1 MVYVTKLVL
10 LRILLS
16 RDTGAEQ
23 AQSVWNQSRILE
35 QFKVGKI
42 IRGRFGYQEV
52 ETGFLTL
59 LGGCEQADH
68 AWGEEKNRIEFM
80 EWKALQESLCYA
92 LDVNDYRDFLG
103 LSAELI
109 SNEKLLEYMHE
120 TRGDSKLIPDEVRRE
135 SRIWLAEHKPLE

>member
-1 MVYVTKLVL
+1 MHICVF
-10 LRILLS
+10 
-16 RDTGAEQ
+16 E
-23 AQSVWNQSRILE
+23 SVIR
-35 QFKVGKI
+35 I

-59 LGGCEQADH
+59 LGACKQADH
-68 AWGEEKNRIEFM
+68 AWGEEKSRNEFM

-120 TRGDSKLIPDEVRRE
+120 TRSDSKFIPEEARRE
-135 SRIWLAEHKPLE
+135 SLIWLAEHKPLD